1 MDNNKNNALE
11 KLESIGINE
20 IAKTTHIEVDYI
32 RWILQKDFDSLKETN
47 VKAYI
52 KILEREYEVDL
63 QPWLDEFNANNIE
76 DLTIK
81 KETKFNSPLKQ
92 KVAITEHKKLP
103 KFLFWLVLLVIIV
116 WVIFNFKLYEI
127 DKFLNFKDGKTEVYS
142 TNSTMIDETNLKL
155 EKTGIEI
162 LNLNNKTPEF
172 SLKETDSNNEE
183 NLEEVAD
190 ENESLNAL
198 EKLTLLNEDEN
209 LSNENLS
216 SENLIDKE
224 PLNENLAK
232 DQKQGIN
239 PTEKIWIG
247 IIDLKTGSKTT
258 KTTDKFFE
266 FDLNK
271 NQLILTGHGL
281 FTLNTKEKEEKFND
295 KNPHRFLIKKGNVN
309 TISYDEFLKLNKGKA
324 W

>member
-63 QPWLDEFNANNIE
+63 QPWLDEFSANNIE
-76 DLTIK
+76 DFTLK
-81 KETKFNSPLKQ
+81 KETRFNNPLKQ
-92 KVAITEHKKLP
+92 EVAITEHKKLP
-103 KFLFWLVLLVIIV
+103 KFLFWLVLFVIII

-127 DKFLNFKDGKTEVYS
+127 DKFLNFKDTKTEVYS

-162 LNLNNKTPEF
+162 LNLDNKTPEF
-172 SLKETDSNNEE
+172 NIKEDEKELNNEE
-183 NLEEVAD
+183 NLEEIVD

-209 LSNENLS
+209 LSNDNL
-216 SENLIDKE
+216 NNKE
-224 PLNENLAK
+224 SLSENLAK

-266 FDLNK
+266 FDINK
-271 NQLILTGHGL
+271 DQLILTGHGL

>member
-52 KILEREYEVDL
+52 KILEREYGVDL

-76 DLTIK
+76 DFTLK
-81 KETKFNSPLKQ
+81 KETRFNNPLKQ
-92 KVAITEHKKLP
+92 EVAITEHKKLP

-127 DKFLNFKDGKTEVYS
+127 DKFLNFKDNKTEVYS

-155 EKTGIEI
+155 EKTGVEI
-162 LNLNNKTPEF
+162 LNLDDKAPELN
-172 SLKETDSNNEE
+172 LKATDLSSEE

-198 EKLTLLNEDEN
+198 EKLTMLNEDKN

-216 SENLIDKE
+216 SENLTDKE

-271 NQLILTGHGL
+271 DQLILTGHGL

-295 KNPHRFLIKKGNVN
+295 KNPHRFLIKKGDVSA
-309 TISYDEFLKLNKGKA
+309 ISYDEFLKLNKGKA

>member
-52 KILEREYEVDL
+52 KILEREYGVDL

-76 DLTIK
+76 DFTLK
-81 KETKFNSPLKQ
+81 KETRFNNPLKQ
-92 KVAITEHKKLP
+92 EVAITEHKKLP
-103 KFLFWLVLLVIIV
+103 KFLFWLVLFVIII

-127 DKFLNFKDGKTEVYS
+127 DKFLNFKDTKTEVYS

-162 LNLNNKTPEF
+162 LNLDNKTPEF
-172 SLKETDSNNEE
+172 NIKEDEKDLNNEE
-183 NLEEVAD
+183 NLEEIVD

-209 LSNENLS
+209 LSNDNL
-216 SENLIDKE
+216 NNKE
-224 PLNENLAK
+224 SLSENLAK

-266 FDLNK
+266 FDINK
-271 NQLILTGHGL
+271 DQLILTGHGL

-295 KNPHRFLIKKGNVN
+295 KNPHRFLIKKGDVSA
-309 TISYDEFLKLNKGKA
+309 ISYDEFLKLNKGKA

>member
-52 KILEREYEVDL
+52 KILEREYGVDL

-76 DLTIK
+76 DFTLK
-81 KETKFNSPLKQ
+81 KETRFNNPLKQ
-92 KVAITEHKKLP
+92 EVAITEHKKLP
-103 KFLFWLVLLVIIV
+103 KFLFWLVLFVIII

-127 DKFLNFKDGKTEVYS
+127 DKFLNFKDTKTEVYS

-162 LNLNNKTPEF
+162 LNLDNKTPEF
-172 SLKETDSNNEE
+172 NIKEDEKELNNEE
-183 NLEEVAD
+183 NLEEIVD

-209 LSNENLS
+209 LSNDNL
-216 SENLIDKE
+216 NNKE
-224 PLNENLAK
+224 SLSENLAK

-266 FDLNK
+266 FDINK
-271 NQLILTGHGL
+271 DQLILTGHGL

-295 KNPHRFLIKKGNVN
+295 KNPHRFLIKKGNVD

>member
-52 KILEREYEVDL
+52 KILEREYGVDL

-76 DLTIK
+76 DFTLK
-81 KETKFNSPLKQ
+81 KETRFNNPLKQ
-92 KVAITEHKKLP
+92 EVAITEHKKLP
-103 KFLFWLVLLVIIV
+103 KFLFWLVLFVIII

-127 DKFLNFKDGKTEVYS
+127 DKFLNFKDTKTEVYS

-155 EKTGIEI
+155 ERTGIEI
-162 LNLNNKTPEF
+162 LNLDNKTPEF
-172 SLKETDSNNEE
+172 NIKEDEKELNNEE
-183 NLEEVAD
+183 NLEEIVD

-209 LSNENLS
+209 LSNDNL
-216 SENLIDKE
+216 NNKE
-224 PLNENLAK
+224 SLSENLAK

-266 FDLNK
+266 FDINK
-271 NQLILTGHGL
+271 DQLILTGHGL

>member
-52 KILEREYEVDL
+52 KILEREYGVDL

-76 DLTIK
+76 DFTLK
-81 KETKFNSPLKQ
+81 KETRFNNPLKQ
-92 KVAITEHKKLP
+92 EVAITEHKKLP
-103 KFLFWLVLLVIIV
+103 KFLFWLVLFVIII

-127 DKFLNFKDGKTEVYS
+127 DKFLNFKDTKTEVYS

-162 LNLNNKTPEF
+162 LNLDNKTPEF
-172 SLKETDSNNEE
+172 NIKEDEKELNNEE
-183 NLEEVAD
+183 NLEEIVD

-209 LSNENLS
+209 LSNDNL
-216 SENLIDKE
+216 NNKE
-224 PLNENLAK
+224 SLSENLAK

-266 FDLNK
+266 FDINK
-271 NQLILTGHGL
+271 DQLILTGHGL

>member
-52 KILEREYEVDL
+52 KILEREYGVDL

-81 KETKFNSPLKQ
+81 KETKFNNPLKQ

-127 DKFLNFKDGKTEVYS
+127 DKFLNFKDTKTEVYS

-162 LNLNNKTPEF
+162 LNLDNKTPEF
-172 SLKETDSNNEE
+172 NIKEYEKELNNEE
-183 NLEEVAD
+183 NLEEIVD

-209 LSNENLS
+209 LSNDNL
-216 SENLIDKE
+216 NNKE
-224 PLNENLAK
+224 SLSENLAK

-266 FDLNK
+266 FDINK
-271 NQLILTGHGL
+271 DQLILTGHGL

-295 KNPHRFLIKKGNVN
+295 KNPHRFLIKKGNVD

>member
-32 RWILQKDFDSLKETN
+32 RWILQKDFDSLKDTN
-47 VKAYI
+47 VKAYV

-76 DLTIK
+76 DFTLK

-92 KVAITEHKKLP
+92 EVAITEHKKLP

-127 DKFLNFKDGKTEVYS
+127 DKFLNFKEPKTEVYS

-155 EKTGIEI
+155 EKTGVEI
-162 LNLNNKTPEF
+162 LNLDDKTPELN
-172 SLKETDSNNEE
+172 LKGTDLSSEE

-198 EKLTLLNEDEN
+198 EKLTMLNEDEN
-209 LSNENLS
+209 LS
-216 SENLIDKE
+216 SENLTDKE
-224 PLNENLAK
+224 PLNKNLAK

-247 IIDLKTGSKTT
+247 IIDLKTGSKIT

-266 FDLNK
+266 FDISK
-271 NQLILTGHGL
+271 DQLILTGHGL

-295 KNPHRFLIKKGNVN
+295 KNPHRFLIKKGDVSA
-309 TISYDEFLKLNKGKA
+309 ISYDEFLKLNKGKA

>member
-52 KILEREYEVDL
+52 KILEREYGVDL

-81 KETKFNSPLKQ
+81 KETKFNNPLKQ

-103 KFLFWLVLLVIIV
+103 KFLFWLVLFVIII
-116 WVIFNFKLYEI
+116 WIIFNFKLYEI
-127 DKFLNFKDGKTEVYS
+127 DKFLNFKDNKTEVYS

-162 LNLNNKTPEF
+162 LNLDNKTPEF
-172 SLKETDSNNEE
+172 NIKEDEKELNNEE
-183 NLEEVAD
+183 NLEEIVD

-209 LSNENLS
+209 LSNDNL
-216 SENLIDKE
+216 NNKE
-224 PLNENLAK
+224 SLSENLAK

-247 IIDLKTGSKTT
+247 IIDLKTGLKTT

-266 FDLNK
+266 FDINK
-271 NQLILTGHGL
+271 DQLILTGHGL

>member
-52 KILEREYEVDL
+52 KILEREYGVDL

-76 DLTIK
+76 DFTLK
-81 KETKFNSPLKQ
+81 KETRFNNPLKQ
-92 KVAITEHKKLP
+92 EVAITEHKKLP
-103 KFLFWLVLLVIIV
+103 KFLFWLVLFVIII

-127 DKFLNFKDGKTEVYS
+127 DKFLNFKDTKTEVYS

-162 LNLNNKTPEF
+162 LNLDNKTPEF
-172 SLKETDSNNEE
+172 NIKEDEKDLNNEE
-183 NLEEVAD
+183 NLEEIVD

-209 LSNENLS
+209 LSNDNL
-216 SENLIDKE
+216 NNKE
-224 PLNENLAK
+224 SLSENLAK

-266 FDLNK
+266 FDINK
-271 NQLILTGHGL
+271 DQLILTGHGL

-295 KNPHRFLIKKGNVN
+295 KNPHRFLIKKGNVD

>member
-52 KILEREYEVDL
+52 KILEREYGVDL

-76 DLTIK
+76 DFTLK
-81 KETKFNSPLKQ
+81 KEPKFNSPLKQ
-92 KVAITEHKKLP
+92 EVAITEHKKLP

-172 SLKETDSNNEE
+172 SLKETDSKNEE

-198 EKLTLLNEDEN
+198 EKLTLLSEDEN

-216 SENLIDKE
+216 SENLADKE

-271 NQLILTGHGL
+271 DQLILTGHGL

-295 KNPHRFLIKKGNVN
+295 KNPHRFLIKKR
-309 TISYDEFLKLNKGKA
+309 
-324 W
+324 

>member
-32 RWILQKDFDSLKETN
+32 RWILQKDFDSLKDTN
-47 VKAYI
+47 VKAYV

-76 DLTIK
+76 DFTLK
-81 KETKFNSPLKQ
+81 KETKFNNPLKQ

-103 KFLFWLVLLVIIV
+103 KFLFWLVLFIIIV

-127 DKFLNFKDGKTEVYS
+127 DKFLNFKETKTEVYS

-155 EKTGIEI
+155 EKTGVEI
-162 LNLNNKTPEF
+162 LNLDDKTPELN
-172 SLKETDSNNEE
+172 LKGTDLSSEE

-209 LSNENLS
+209 LS
-216 SENLIDKE
+216 SENLTDKE
-224 PLNENLAK
+224 PLNKNLAK

-247 IIDLKTGSKTT
+247 IIDLKTGSKIT

-266 FDLNK
+266 FDISK
-271 NQLILTGHGL
+271 DQLILTGHGL

-295 KNPHRFLIKKGNVN
+295 KNPHRFLIKKGDVSA
-309 TISYDEFLKLNKGKA
+309 ISYDEFLKLNKGKA

>member
-76 DLTIK
+76 DFTLK
-81 KETKFNSPLKQ
+81 KETRFNNPLKQ
-92 KVAITEHKKLP
+92 EVAITEHKKLP
-103 KFLFWLVLLVIIV
+103 KFLFWLVLFVIIV

-127 DKFLNFKDGKTEVYS
+127 DKFLNFKDNKTEVYS

-162 LNLNNKTPEF
+162 LNLNSKTPEF

-183 NLEEVAD
+183 NLEKIAD

-198 EKLTLLNEDEN
+198 EKLTMLNEDEN
-209 LSNENLS
+209 LSDENLS
-216 SENLIDKE
+216 SENLTDKE

-266 FDLNK
+266 FDINK
-271 NQLILTGHGL
+271 DQLILTGHGL

-295 KNPHRFLIKKGNVN
+295 KNPHRFLIKKGDVN

>member
-32 RWILQKDFDSLKETN
+32 RWILQKDFDSLKDTN
-47 VKAYI
+47 VKAYV

-76 DLTIK
+76 DFTLK
-81 KETKFNSPLKQ
+81 KETKFNNPLKQ

-127 DKFLNFKDGKTEVYS
+127 DKFLNFKEPKTKVYS

-155 EKTGIEI
+155 EKTGVEI
-162 LNLNNKTPEF
+162 LNLDDKTPELN
-172 SLKETDSNNEE
+172 LKGTDLSSEE

-198 EKLTLLNEDEN
+198 EKLTMLNEDEN
-209 LSNENLS
+209 LS
-216 SENLIDKE
+216 SENLTDKE
-224 PLNENLAK
+224 PLNKNLAK

-247 IIDLKTGSKTT
+247 IIDLKTGSKIT

-266 FDLNK
+266 FDISK
-271 NQLILTGHGL
+271 DQLILTGHGL

-295 KNPHRFLIKKGNVN
+295 KNPHRFLIKKGDVN
-309 TISYDEFLKLNKGKA
+309 AISYDEFLKLNKGKA

>member
-52 KILEREYEVDL
+52 KILEREYGVDL

-76 DLTIK
+76 DFTLK
-81 KETKFNSPLKQ
+81 KETRFNNPLKQ
-92 KVAITEHKKLP
+92 EVAITEHKKLP
-103 KFLFWLVLLVIIV
+103 KFLFWLVLFVIII

-127 DKFLNFKDGKTEVYS
+127 DKFLNFKDTKTEVYS
-142 TNSTMIDETNLKL
+142 TNSTMIDETNIKL

-162 LNLNNKTPEF
+162 LNLDNKTPEF
-172 SLKETDSNNEE
+172 NIKEDEKELNNEE
-183 NLEEVAD
+183 NLEEIVD

-209 LSNENLS
+209 LSNDNL
-216 SENLIDKE
+216 NNKE
-224 PLNENLAK
+224 SLSENLAK

-266 FDLNK
+266 FDINK
-271 NQLILTGHGL
+271 DQLILTGHGL

>member
-81 KETKFNSPLKQ
+81 KETKFNNPLKQ

-127 DKFLNFKDGKTEVYS
+127 DKFLNFKDNKTEVYS

-216 SENLIDKE
+216 SENLTDKE

-271 NQLILTGHGL
+271 DQLILTGHGL

-295 KNPHRFLIKKGNVN
+295 KNPHRFLIKKGDVN
-309 TISYDEFLKLNKGKA
+309 AISYDEFLKLNKGKA

>member
-32 RWILQKDFDSLKETN
+32 RWILQKDFDSLKDTN
-47 VKAYI
+47 VKAYV

-76 DLTIK
+76 DFTLK

-92 KVAITEHKKLP
+92 EVAITEHKKLP

-127 DKFLNFKDGKTEVYS
+127 DKFLNFKEPKTEVYS

-155 EKTGIEI
+155 EKTGVEI
-162 LNLNNKTPEF
+162 LNLDDKTPELN
-172 SLKETDSNNEE
+172 LKGTDLSSEE

-209 LSNENLS
+209 LSNDNL
-216 SENLIDKE
+216 NNKE
-224 PLNENLAK
+224 SLNKNLAK

-266 FDLNK
+266 FDINK
-271 NQLILTGHGL
+271 DQLILTGHGL

>member
-52 KILEREYEVDL
+52 KILEREYGVDL

-76 DLTIK
+76 DFTLK
-81 KETKFNSPLKQ
+81 KETRFNNPLKQ
-92 KVAITEHKKLP
+92 EVAITEHKKLP

-162 LNLNNKTPEF
+162 LNLDNKTPEF
-172 SLKETDSNNEE
+172 NIKEDEKELNNEE
-183 NLEEVAD
+183 NLEEIVD

-209 LSNENLS
+209 LSNDNL
-216 SENLIDKE
+216 NNKE
-224 PLNENLAK
+224 SLSENLAK

-266 FDLNK
+266 FDINK
-271 NQLILTGHGL
+271 DQLILTGHGL

-295 KNPHRFLIKKGNVN
+295 KNPHRFLIKKGDVSA
-309 TISYDEFLKLNKGKA
+309 ISYDEFLKLNKGKA

>member
-1 MDNNKNNALE
+1 M
-11 KLESIGINE
+11 
-20 IAKTTHIEVDYI
+20 
-32 RWILQKDFDSLKETN
+32 
-47 VKAYI
+47 
-52 KILEREYEVDL
+52 

-81 KETKFNSPLKQ
+81 KETKFNNPLKQ

-103 KFLFWLVLLVIIV
+103 KFLFWLVLFVIII
-116 WVIFNFKLYEI
+116 WIIFNFKLYEI
-127 DKFLNFKDGKTEVYS
+127 DKFLNFKDNKTEVYS

-162 LNLNNKTPEF
+162 LNLDNKTPEF
-172 SLKETDSNNEE
+172 NIKEDEKELNNEE
-183 NLEEVAD
+183 NLEEIVD

-209 LSNENLS
+209 LSNDNL
-216 SENLIDKE
+216 NNKE
-224 PLNENLAK
+224 SLSENLAK

-247 IIDLKTGSKTT
+247 IIDLKTGLKTT

-266 FDLNK
+266 FDINK
-271 NQLILTGHGL
+271 DQLILTGHGL

>member
-52 KILEREYEVDL
+52 KILEREYGVDL

-76 DLTIK
+76 DFTLK
-81 KETKFNSPLKQ
+81 KETRFNNPLKQ
-92 KVAITEHKKLP
+92 EVAITEHKKLP
-103 KFLFWLVLLVIIV
+103 KFLFWLVLFVIII

-127 DKFLNFKDGKTEVYS
+127 DKFLNFKDTKTEVYS

-162 LNLNNKTPEF
+162 LNLDNKTPEF
-172 SLKETDSNNEE
+172 NIKEDEKELNNEE
-183 NLEEVAD
+183 NLEEIVD

-209 LSNENLS
+209 LSNDNL
-216 SENLIDKE
+216 NNKE
-224 PLNENLAK
+224 SLSENLAK

-266 FDLNK
+266 FDINK
-271 NQLILTGHGL
+271 DQLILTGHGL

-295 KNPHRFLIKKGNVN
+295 KNPHRFLIKKGDVSA
-309 TISYDEFLKLNKGKA
+309 ISYDEFLKLNKGKA

>member
-52 KILEREYEVDL
+52 KILEREYGVDL

-76 DLTIK
+76 DFTLK
-81 KETKFNSPLKQ
+81 KETRFNNPLKQ
-92 KVAITEHKKLP
+92 EVAITEHKKLP
-103 KFLFWLVLLVIIV
+103 KFLFWLVLFVIII

-127 DKFLNFKDGKTEVYS
+127 DKFLNFKDTKTEVYS

-162 LNLNNKTPEF
+162 LNLDNKTPEF
-172 SLKETDSNNEE
+172 NIKEYEKELNNEE
-183 NLEEVAD
+183 NLEEIVD

-209 LSNENLS
+209 LSNDNL
-216 SENLIDKE
+216 NNKE
-224 PLNENLAK
+224 SLSENLAK

-266 FDLNK
+266 FDINK
-271 NQLILTGHGL
+271 DQLILTGHGL

-295 KNPHRFLIKKGNVN
+295 KNPHRFLIKKGNVD

>member
-20 IAKTTHIEVDYI
+20 IAKATHIEVDYI

-47 VKAYI
+47 VKAYV
-52 KILEREYEVDL
+52 KILEREYGVDL

-76 DLTIK
+76 DFTLK
-81 KETKFNSPLKQ
+81 RETKFNNPLKQ
-92 KVAITEHKKLP
+92 EVAITEHKKLP
-103 KFLFWLVLLVIIV
+103 KFLFWLVLLVIII

-127 DKFLNFKDGKTEVYS
+127 DKFLNFKDSKTEVYS

-162 LNLNNKTPEF
+162 LNINSKIPEF
-172 SLKETDSNNEE
+172 SFKGADLSSEE
-183 NLEEVAD
+183 NLEEAVD

-209 LSNENLS
+209 LS
-216 SENLIDKE
+216 SENLTEKE
-224 PLNENLAK
+224 SLNENLVK

-271 NQLILTGHGL
+271 DQLILTGHGL

-295 KNPHRFLIKKGNVN
+295 KNPHRFLIKKGDVSA
-309 TISYDEFLKLNKGKA
+309 ISYDEFLKLNKGKA

>member
-52 KILEREYEVDL
+52 KILEREYGVDL

-76 DLTIK
+76 DFTLK
-81 KETKFNSPLKQ
+81 KETRFNNPLKQ
-92 KVAITEHKKLP
+92 EVAITEHKKLP
-103 KFLFWLVLLVIIV
+103 KFLFWLVLFVIII

-127 DKFLNFKDGKTEVYS
+127 DKFLNFKDTKTEVYS

-162 LNLNNKTPEF
+162 LNLDNKTPEF
-172 SLKETDSNNEE
+172 NIKEDEKDLNNEE
-183 NLEEVAD
+183 NLEEIVD

-209 LSNENLS
+209 LSNDNL
-216 SENLIDKE
+216 NNKE
-224 PLNENLAK
+224 SLSENLAK

-271 NQLILTGHGL
+271 DQLILTGHGL

-295 KNPHRFLIKKGNVN
+295 KNPHRFLIKKGDVSA
-309 TISYDEFLKLNKGKA
+309 ISYDEFLKLNKGKA

>member
-76 DLTIK
+76 DFTLK
-81 KETKFNSPLKQ
+81 KETRFNNPLKQ
-92 KVAITEHKKLP
+92 EVAITEHKKLP
-103 KFLFWLVLLVIIV
+103 KFLFWLVLFVIII

-127 DKFLNFKDGKTEVYS
+127 DKFLNFKDTKTEVYS

-162 LNLNNKTPEF
+162 LNLDNKTPEF
-172 SLKETDSNNEE
+172 NIKEDEKELNNEE
-183 NLEEVAD
+183 NLEEIVD

-209 LSNENLS
+209 LSDDNL
-216 SENLIDKE
+216 NNKE
-224 PLNENLAK
+224 SLSENLAK

-266 FDLNK
+266 FDINK
-271 NQLILTGHGL
+271 DQLILTGHGL

>member
-32 RWILQKDFDSLKETN
+32 RWILQKDFDSLKDTN
-47 VKAYI
+47 VKAYV

-76 DLTIK
+76 DFTLK

-92 KVAITEHKKLP
+92 EVAITEHKKLP

-127 DKFLNFKDGKTEVYS
+127 DKFLNFKEPKTEVYS

-155 EKTGIEI
+155 EKTGVEI
-162 LNLNNKTPEF
+162 LNLDDKTPELN
-172 SLKETDSNNEE
+172 LKGTDLSSEE

-198 EKLTLLNEDEN
+198 EKLTMLNEDEN
-209 LSNENLS
+209 LS
-216 SENLIDKE
+216 SENLTDKE
-224 PLNENLAK
+224 PLNKNLAK

-247 IIDLKTGSKTT
+247 IIDLKTGSKIT

-266 FDLNK
+266 FDINK
-271 NQLILTGHGL
+271 DQLVLTGHGL

-295 KNPHRFLIKKGNVN
+295 KNPHRFLIKKGDVN
-309 TISYDEFLKLNKGKA
+309 AISYDEFLKLNKGKA

>member
-32 RWILQKDFDSLKETN
+32 RWILQKDFDSLKDTN

-76 DLTIK
+76 DFTLK
-81 KETKFNSPLKQ
+81 KETKFNNPLKQ

-127 DKFLNFKDGKTEVYS
+127 DKFLNFKETKTEVYS

-155 EKTGIEI
+155 EKTGVEI
-162 LNLNNKTPEF
+162 LNLDDKTPELN
-172 SLKETDSNNEE
+172 LKGTDLSSEE

-209 LSNENLS
+209 LSNDNL
-216 SENLIDKE
+216 NNKE
-224 PLNENLAK
+224 SLSENLAK

-266 FDLNK
+266 FDINK
-271 NQLILTGHGL
+271 DQLILTGHGL

>member
-32 RWILQKDFDSLKETN
+32 RWILQKDFDSLKDTN
-47 VKAYI
+47 VKAYV

-76 DLTIK
+76 DFTLK
-81 KETKFNSPLKQ
+81 KETKFNNPLKQ

-103 KFLFWLVLLVIIV
+103 KFLFWLVLFIIIV

-127 DKFLNFKDGKTEVYS
+127 DKFLNFKETKTEVYS

-155 EKTGIEI
+155 EKTGVEI
-162 LNLNNKTPEF
+162 LNLDDKTPELN
-172 SLKETDSNNEE
+172 LKGTDLSSEE

-209 LSNENLS
+209 LSNENLT
-216 SENLIDKE
+216 DKE
-224 PLNENLAK
+224 PLNKNLAK

-247 IIDLKTGSKTT
+247 IIDLKTGSKIT

-266 FDLNK
+266 FDISK
-271 NQLILTGHGL
+271 DQLILTGHGL

-295 KNPHRFLIKKGNVN
+295 KNPHRFLIKKGDVSA
-309 TISYDEFLKLNKGKA
+309 ISYDEFLKLNKGKA

>member
-52 KILEREYEVDL
+52 KILEREYGVDL

-76 DLTIK
+76 DFTLK
-81 KETKFNSPLKQ
+81 KETRFNNPLKQ
-92 KVAITEHKKLP
+92 EVAITEHKKLP
-103 KFLFWLVLLVIIV
+103 KFLFWLVLFVIII

-127 DKFLNFKDGKTEVYS
+127 DKFLNFKDTKTEVYS

-162 LNLNNKTPEF
+162 LNLDNKTPEF
-172 SLKETDSNNEE
+172 NIKEDEKDLNNEE
-183 NLEEVAD
+183 NLEEIVD

-209 LSNENLS
+209 LSNDNL
-216 SENLIDKE
+216 NNKE
-224 PLNENLAK
+224 SLSENLAK

-266 FDLNK
+266 FDINK
-271 NQLILTGHGL
+271 DQLILTGHGL

-295 KNPHRFLIKKGNVN
+295 KNPHRFLIKKGSVN